1 MSPHHRRSKARESPA
16 FDTWS
21 RDLQPRETTVA
32 ALREQDGHQNAE
44 GHDMTTR
51 HTNGTA
57 PRRDPETVQTWA
69 ADFLRRAR
77 WAGPIPEL
85 GTPAWAALHERD
97 NRKWAAALLVALH
110 ALHDA
115 TPVAIAA
122 RLRAER
128 AELDRLMVDR
138 IKEAAEQVSEGLDWS
153 RVAYA
158 HVPFDV
164 AAARRL
170 TYATPALTP
179 EQIRAK
185 ASQPWECDR
194 PARAETAA

>member
-1 MSPHHRRSKARESPA
+1 MSTHHNP
-16 FDTWS
+16 DM
-21 RDLQPRETTVA
+21 TVA
-32 ALREQDGHQNAE
+32 DPLHRTGHQNAE
-44 GHDMTTR
+44 GHDMTIR
-51 HTNGTA
+51 RTNGTA
-57 PRRDPETVQTWA
+57 PRRDPDTVQAWA
-69 ADFLRRAR
+69 ADLLRRAR

-85 GTPAWAALHERD
+85 GTPAWAALHQRD
-97 NRKWAAALLVALH
+97 PRKWAAALLVAVD
-110 ALHDA
+110 ALRDA

-128 AELDRLMVDR
+128 AELDRLIVDR
-138 IKEAAEQVSEGLDWS
+138 IKEAAERVSEGLDWS

-170 TYATPALTP
+170 TYTTPALTP

-185 ASQPWECDR
+185 ASQPWACDR